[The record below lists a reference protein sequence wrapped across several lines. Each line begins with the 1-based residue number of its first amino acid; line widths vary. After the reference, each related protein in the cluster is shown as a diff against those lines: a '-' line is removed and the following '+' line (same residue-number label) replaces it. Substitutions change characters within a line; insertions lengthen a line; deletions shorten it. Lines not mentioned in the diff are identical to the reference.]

1 MPRVGGNVLGMVK
14 QWQEGFGVAKGSG
27 RGVRGMLQDEIRGR
41 TGARITLSQRGWILF
56 CERWNTFEGLE

>member
-1 MPRVGGNVLGMVK
+1 MPGVGGNVLGMVK
-14 QWQEGFGVAKGSG
+14 QWQEGFGVAKGNS

-56 CERWNTFEGLE
+56 CERWSTFEGLE